1 MYYCFKSQQPPSC
14 ILSLNHVQFLL
25 IITNKIYLS
34 EQTLLVT
41 SFCVQNR
48 QVFGLHRLNQQPET
62 LFKVQFIQDSDLNRV
77 WFRQV
82 YWVELCL

>member
-1 MYYCFKSQQPPSC
+1 
-14 ILSLNHVQFLL
+14 
-25 IITNKIYLS
+25 
-34 EQTLLVT
+34 VT

-82 YWVELCL
+82 YWVELCFALQCLRHELTPMKYNTERVHELSS